1 MKVTRRTILGRSALP
16 LLGLPVL
23 GALPFS
29 PTDEK
34 SAPDPVRTRLL
45 LGGDVMLSRHV
56 GRVARWLR
64 DPAFPLRDIAPLFQ
78 AADIAF
84 VNLESPFSD
93 RGAVMER
100 GMIFKAEPEMIAA
113 LELAGVDV
121 VSTANNHAR
130 DQGSHGVE
138 FTLDWLGSHQIAVA
152 GTGKSAEAAHAGVV
166 IERNGLRFGF
176 LAYTYDQSNGNH
188 LDTDDRVAVMDVGRM
203 REDVAR
209 LTARADAII
218 VSMHA
223 GIEYSPKSNA
233 QQVAFAKA
241 AVDAGAR
248 VVVGHHPHVT
258 QPWERYG
265 EGLIFYSLGNL
276 VFDQFQRI
284 ETQRGA
290 IADIVFEG
298 PRLARASLLPLEIVG
313 TAPRLIDVTLL
324 DGSSGEPAAK

>member
-1 MKVTRRTILGRSALP
+1 MRITWLLP
-16 LLGLPVL
+16 LLAVLPLFRTVEQ
-23 GALPFS
+23 P
-29 PTDEK
+29 
-34 SAPDPVRTRLL
+34 APDPVRTRII

-56 GRVARWLR
+56 ARVARER
-64 DPAFPLRDIAPLFQ
+64 KDPAFPLRELAPVLQ

-93 RGAVMER
+93 RGSVVQH

-130 DQGSHGVE
+130 DQGSRGVE
-138 FTLDWLGSHQIAVA
+138 FTLDWLARHQIAAA
-152 GTGKSAEAAHAGVV
+152 GTGNSAEAAHAGAV
-166 IERNGLRFGF
+166 IERNGIRFGF

-188 LDTDDRVAVMDVGRM
+188 TDTDDRVAVMDVTRM

-209 LTARADAII
+209 LSSRGAARADIVI

-233 QQVAFAKA
+233 QQMAFARA
-241 AVDAGAR
+241 AIDAGAS

-265 EGLIFYSLGNL
+265 QGVIFYSLGNL
-276 VFDQFQRI
+276 VFDQFQRV
-284 ETQRGA
+284 ETQHGA
-290 IADIVFEG
+290 LAEIEFEG
-298 PRLARASLLPLEIVG
+298 PRLVRASLLPVEIVG
-313 TAPRLIDVTLL
+313 TVPRLAHAATTAGL
-324 DGSSGEPAAK
+324 SSAPSPK

>member
-1 MKVTRRTILGRSALP
+1 MRLTRRSMFP
-16 LLGLPVL
+16 LLSV
-23 GALPFS
+23 LPFS
-29 PTDEK
+29 RTSEHP
-34 SAPDPVRTRLL
+34 APDPVRNHLI

-56 GRVARWLR
+56 ARVARAKR
-64 DPAFPLRDIAPLFQ
+64 DPAFPLRDLAPVLQ

-93 RGAVMER
+93 HGAVVEH

-130 DQGSHGVE
+130 DQGSHGLE
-138 FTLDWLGSHQIAVA
+138 FTLEWLQRHQIAVA
-152 GTGKSAEAAHAGVV
+152 GTGTSAEAAHAGVV
-166 IERNGLRFGF
+166 IERNGVRFGF

-188 LDTDDRVAVMDVGRM
+188 ADMDDRVAVMDVARM

-209 LTARADAII
+209 ISSGGAARADAII

-233 QQVAFAKA
+233 QQVAFARA
-241 AVDAGAR
+241 AIDAGAS

-265 EGLIFYSLGNL
+265 QGVIFYSLGNL
-276 VFDQFQRI
+276 VFDQFQRV

-290 IADIVFEG
+290 LADIVFEG
-298 PRLARASLLPLEIVG
+298 PRLAKASLLPVDIVG
-313 TAPRLIDVTLL
+313 TAPRLSRVIPPAV
-324 DGSSGEPAAK
+324 SGGLAAK

>member
-1 MKVTRRTILGRSALP
+1 MRTIWLLP
-16 LLGLPVL
+16 LLVVL
-23 GALPFS
+23 QFVLPFS
-29 PTDEK
+29 RTSEHP
-34 SAPDPVRTRLL
+34 APDPAITHLV

-56 GRVARWLR
+56 ARVAREKR
-64 DPAFPLRDIAPLFQ
+64 DPAFPLRDLAPVLQ

-93 RGAVMER
+93 RGAVVQH

-138 FTLDWLGSHQIAVA
+138 FTLDWLHRHQIAVA
-152 GTGKSAEAAHAGVV
+152 GTGSSAEAAHAGVV
-166 IERNGLRFGF
+166 IERNGIRFGF

-188 LDTDDRVAVMDVGRM
+188 SDTDDRVAVMDVVRM
-203 REDVAR
+203 RQDVAQ
-209 LTARADAII
+209 LASSGAARADVII

-233 QQVAFAKA
+233 QQVAFARA
-241 AVDAGAR
+241 AIDAGAS

-265 EGLIFYSLGNL
+265 QGVIFYSLGNL
-276 VFDQFQRI
+276 VFDQFQRV

-290 IADIVFEG
+290 LADIVFEG
-298 PRLARASLLPLEIVG
+298 PRLARASLLPVEIVG
-313 TAPRLIDVTLL
+313 TAPRLARTIPP
-324 DGSSGEPAAK
+324 SGAGEAMAK

>member
-1 MKVTRRTILGRSALP
+1 MRTLWLLP
-16 LLGLPVL
+16 LLAIV
-23 GALPFS
+23 PFFATAEH
-29 PTDEK
+29 P
-34 SAPDPVRTRLL
+34 APDPVVTHLV

-56 GRVARWLR
+56 ARVARER
-64 DPAFPLRDIAPLFQ
+64 NDPAFPLRDFAPVLQ

-93 RGAVMER
+93 RGAVVQH

-138 FTLDWLGSHQIAVA
+138 FTLDWLQRHQIAAA
-152 GTGKSAEAAHAGVV
+152 GTGSSAEAAHAGVV
-166 IERNGLRFGF
+166 IERNGIKFGF
-176 LAYTYDQSNGNH
+176 LGYTYDQSNGNH
-188 LDTDDRVAVMDVGRM
+188 ADTDDRVAVMDVARM
-203 REDVAR
+203 RDDVAR
-209 LTARADAII
+209 LATRADAII

-233 QQVAFAKA
+233 QQVAFARA
-241 AVDAGAR
+241 AIDAGAS

-265 EGLIFYSLGNL
+265 QGVIFYSLGNL
-276 VFDQFQRI
+276 VFDQFQRV

-290 IADIVFEG
+290 LADIVFEG
-298 PRLARASLLPLEIVG
+298 PRLARASLLPVEIIG
-313 TAPRLIDVTLL
+313 TAPRLAVAKPLARSSG
-324 DGSSGEPAAK
+324 GSSVGSSAGTGAK

>member
-1 MKVTRRTILGRSALP
+1 MRTIWLLP
-16 LLGLPVL
+16 LLVVLQFSLPISRTSEH
-23 GALPFS
+23 P
-29 PTDEK
+29 
-34 SAPDPVRTRLL
+34 APDPVVTHLI

-56 GRVARWLR
+56 ARVAREKR
-64 DPAFPLRDIAPLFQ
+64 DPAFPLRDLAPVLQ

-93 RGAVMER
+93 RGAVVER

-138 FTLDWLGSHQIAVA
+138 FTLDWLERHQIAVA
-152 GTGKSAEAAHAGVV
+152 GTGSSAEAAHAGVV
-166 IERNGLRFGF
+166 IERNGIKFGF
-176 LAYTYDQSNGNH
+176 LGYTYDQSNGNH
-188 LDTDDRVAVMDVGRM
+188 TDTDDRVAVMDVSRM
-203 REDVAR
+203 REDVGKLA
-209 LTARADAII
+209 ARADAII

-223 GIEYSPKSNA
+223 GVEYSPKSNA
-233 QQVAFAKA
+233 QQVAFARA
-241 AVDAGAR
+241 AIDAGAS

-265 EGLIFYSLGNL
+265 QGVIFYSLGNL
-276 VFDQFQRI
+276 VFDQFQRV

-290 IADIVFEG
+290 LADIVFEG
-298 PRLARASLLPLEIVG
+298 PRLARASLLPVEIVG
-313 TAPRLIDVTLL
+313 TAPRLAVAKPLVASSG
-324 DGSSGEPAAK
+324 GSSLGPAAK